1 VYNDNLDEWRN
12 TYVIQ
17 TLENDIWSSTAAFE
31 VYYLASPLSWEDDV
45 IDESDKIQVV
55 YFIDDTSVDVVTQ
68 LQTILDAGGLGSY
81 FTWNWFENE
90 AQFLGKLSS
99 LDYDMVIGTVDVGLR
114 EDLSAL
120 FSSQTPTVNPS
131 LYAQDNF
138 VWLLSE
144 YTTNPWVRDALMSI
158 YSSDVPFMVMWQL
171 FDSSFVRS
179 PLISYLPVE
188 VQWVYHFKRQLYENV
203 SFGVQRWFQWED
215 VFNKQN
221 VVDFFNHL

>member
-1 VYNDNLDEWRN
+1 
-12 TYVIQ
+12 
-17 TLENDIWSSTAAFE
+17 LEAW
-31 VYYLASPLSWEDDV
+31 W
-45 IDESDKIQVV
+45 
-55 YFIDDTSVDVVTQ
+55 
-68 LQTILDAGGLGSY
+68 LGSY
-81 FTWNWFENE
+81 FTWNGFESE

-99 LDYDMVIGTVDVGLR
+99 LDYDIVIGTVDVWLR

-120 FSSQTPTVNPS
+120 FSSQKPTVNPS
-131 LYAQDNF
+131 LYTQDNF

-144 YTTNPWVRDALMSI
+144 LTTNPWVRDALLSI

-215 VFNKQN
+215 VFNKKN
-221 VVDFFNHL
+221 LVDFFNHL